1 MRLLAKHKC
10 TIEDLGARLD
20 ESYGHERDS
29 ANDIAD
35 LSKALEEEQDRRSAL
50 EETFVDLQESYNEE
64 MSKLRKD
71 HDHAQALAK
80 IIKTKK

>member
-1 MRLLAKHKC
+1 MSLLVKLKC

-35 LSKALEEEQDRRSAL
+35 LAKALEEEHDLRSTL
-50 EETFVDLQESYNEE
+50 EETHAGLQESYNLE

-71 HDHAQALAK
+71 HDHAV
-80 IIKTKK
+80 